1 VYKENYI
8 TKNGHIYTGERN
20 QQDEAHGRGEIIQKD
35 GSFCEGY
42 FQNGDLVRGRD
53 FMTDWWYDGEWQDGE
68 WHGQGTMTWY
78 NGDKYVGSYVNDKR
92 EGLGKHTWP
101 DGHEYDGEWRNSNTH
116 GVGIWT
122 YPDGRKKRARYENG
136 KLMEVLEVLK

>member
-68 WHGQGTMTWY
+68 WHGQGTYIW
-78 NGDKYVGSYVNDKR
+78 NDGRKYVGSFVDGKF
-92 EGLGKHTWP
+92 EGIGKFTMP
-101 DGHEYDGEWRNSNTH
+101 DGKEYDGEYQNDHRH
-116 GVGIWT
+116 GVGMT
-122 YPDGRKKRARYENG
+122 TFPNGKKQRERWENG
-136 KLMEVLEVLK
+136 ELIEVLEELN